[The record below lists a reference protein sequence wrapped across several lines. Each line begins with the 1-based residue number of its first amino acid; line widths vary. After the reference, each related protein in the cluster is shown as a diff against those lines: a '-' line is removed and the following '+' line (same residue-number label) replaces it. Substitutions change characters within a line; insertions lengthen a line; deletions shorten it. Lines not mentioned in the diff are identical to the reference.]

1 MHNPVLRQQL
11 MEALQRRY
19 ASLWVDVQREM
30 AASESFAEIS
40 GGAGDDAA
48 VADVAVDLRHA
59 DIHRDVVEMRDIS
72 EAMSRVGSDPDFACC
87 IDCGE
92 LIPEAR
98 LLAQPTAR
106 RCLGCQSKAEARS
119 ARAAVA
125 SL

>member
-1 MHNPVLRQQL
+1 MDKAPLREQL
-11 MEALQRRY
+11 MRALQRRY
-19 ASLWVDVQREM
+19 ASLWADVQREM

-72 EAMSRVGSDPDFACC
+72 EAMRRIGSDPDFACC

-92 LIPEAR
+92 SIPEAR

-106 RCLGCQSKAEARS
+106 RCLQCQRKAEARS
-119 ARAAVA
+119 AQAMAA